1 MKIKVNDTQYNIEI
15 IGDKV
20 RVNNDKELTVKQM
33 NSDELKI
40 NEKLFHLD
48 FAGEGEPSIMIIN
61 GMVYTVSKESPIHAS
76 FKEIKA
82 PIAGRIVKILVDVG
96 SVVLKDQV
104 LFVLEAM
111 KMENRLLCSVSGKK
125 VKEIKVVKGQSV
137 MTGEVLLLFE

>member
-1 MKIKVNDTQYNIEI
+1 MKIKVNDTLYNIEI
-15 IGDKV
+15 VGDKV
-20 RVNNDKELTVKQM
+20 KVNNDEELVVKQL
-33 NSDELKI
+33 NPDELEI
-40 NEKLFHLD
+40 NDKSFHLD

-82 PIAGRIVKILVDVG
+82 PIGGRIVKILVNIGAEVR
-96 SVVLKDQV
+96 KDQV

-111 KMENRLLCSVSGKK
+111 KMENRLLCPVNGKK

-137 MTGEVLLLFE
+137 MTGEVLLSFE

>member
-15 IGDKV
+15 VGDKV
-20 RVNNDKELTVKQM
+20 RVNNDKELIVKQM
-33 NSDELKI
+33 NPDELEI
-40 NEKLFHLD
+40 NDKLFHLD

-61 GMVYTVSKESPIHAS
+61 GMVYIVSKESPIHAS

-82 PIAGRIVKILVDVG
+82 PIAGRIVKILVNVG
-96 SVVLKDQV
+96 TEVRKEQV

-111 KMENRLLCSVSGKK
+111 KMENRLLCPASGKK

-137 MTGEVLLLFE
+137 MTGEVLLIFE

>member
-1 MKIKVNDTQYNIEI
+1 MKIKVNDTQYTVEI
-15 IGDKV
+15 VGDKV
-20 RVNNDKELTVKQM
+20 RVNNDKELIVKQL

-48 FAGEGEPSIMIIN
+48 FTGEGEPSIMIIN
-61 GMVYTVSKESPIHAS
+61 GMVYTISKESPIHAS

-82 PIAGRIVKILVDVG
+82 PIGGRIVKILTDVG

-111 KMENRLLCSVSGKK
+111 KMENRLLCPVGGKK

-137 MTGEVLLLFE
+137 MTGEVLLIFE

>member
-15 IGDKV
+15 VGDKV
-20 RVNNDKELTVKQM
+20 RVNNDKELTVKQI

-61 GMVYTVSKESPIHAS
+61 GMVYIVSKESPIHAS

-82 PIAGRIVKILVDVG
+82 PIAGRIVKILVNVG
-96 SVVLKDQV
+96 NEVRKEQV

-111 KMENRLLCSVSGKK
+111 KMENRLLCPASGKK

-137 MTGEVLLLFE
+137 MTGEVLLIFE

>member
-15 IGDKV
+15 VGDKV
-20 RVNNDKELTVKQM
+20 RVNNDKELIIKQI

-48 FAGEGEPSIMIIN
+48 FVGEGEPSILIIN

-82 PIAGRIVKILVDVG
+82 PISGRIVKILVDVG

-111 KMENRLLCSVSGKK
+111 KMENRLLCPASEKK

-137 MTGEVLLLFE
+137 MTGEVILLFE

>member
-15 IGDKV
+15 VGDKV
-20 RVNNDKELTVKQM
+20 RVNNDKEFIVKQL

-61 GMVYTVSKESPIHAS
+61 GMVYTVSKESLIHAS
-76 FKEIKA
+76 VREIKA
-82 PIAGRIVKILVDVG
+82 PIGGRIVKILVNVG
-96 SVVLKDQV
+96 GIVLKDQV

-111 KMENRLLCSVSGKK
+111 KMENRLLCPVSGKK

>member
-15 IGDKV
+15 VGDKV
-20 RVNNDKELTVKQM
+20 RVNNDKELIVKQL

-48 FAGEGEPSIMIIN
+48 FTGEGEPSIMIIN
-61 GMVYTVSKESPIHAS
+61 GMVYAISKESPIHAS
-76 FKEIKA
+76 IKEIKA
-82 PIAGRIVKILVDVG
+82 PIGGRIVKILADVG
-96 SVVLKDQV
+96 SVVLKGQV

-111 KMENRLLCSVSGKK
+111 KMENRLLCPASGKK

-137 MTGEVLLLFE
+137 TTGEVLLVFE

>member
-15 IGDKV
+15 VGDKV
-20 RVNNDKELTVKQM
+20 RVNNDKELIVKQL

-48 FAGEGEPSIMIIN
+48 FVGEGEPSIMIIN

-82 PIAGRIVKILVDVG
+82 PIGGRIAKILVNVG
-96 SVVLKDQV
+96 SVVLKEQV

-111 KMENRLLCSVSGKK
+111 KMENRLLCPVSGKK

-137 MTGEVLLLFE
+137 MTGEVLLIFE

>member
-15 IGDKV
+15 VGDKV
-20 RVNNDKELTVKQM
+20 RVNNDKELTVKQL

-48 FAGEGEPSIMIIN
+48 FVGEGEPSIMIIN
-61 GMVYTVSKESPIHAS
+61 GMVYTVSKESPIHVS
-76 FKEIKA
+76 YKEIKA

-111 KMENRLLCSVSGKK
+111 KMENRLLCPANEKK
-125 VKEIKVVKGQSV
+125 VKEIKVIKGQSV
-137 MTGEVLLLFE
+137 MTGEVLLIFE